1 MRYKLGVDIGGTFTD
16 FSLVDESGNIA
27 LWKEATTPANR
38 ALAVE
43 QGLVNL
49 AKAKGLSLEDFLES
63 IELFVHGSTIATNTV
78 IQRNGPKTALICS
91 EGFRDVLHFRDGFK
105 PDRYNISLLRAPDF
119 VPRHLRI
126 PISERINYRGD
137 VLTPLDEASVRAAC
151 KRLREQEVES
161 VAVALLWSVVN
172 SSHEQRV
179 KEIIAAECPGLPIV
193 LSSDVLPMI
202 REWERTCCAVLSA
215 YILPRISQYMLE
227 LEGFLHDHNFRHPL
241 LIMQLNGGCS
251 TVENVLKRP
260 IYALASGPAAGPT
273 AGLNCFAPGTAANI
287 IAMDMGGTSFDV
299 CLVRGGQP
307 AITTELRVADTP
319 VGAAAVDVHSIGAG
333 GGSIAW
339 IDKGGA
345 LQVGPDSAGAEPGPS
360 CYGLGG
366 TEPTVTDAN
375 VVLGYINPDFF
386 LGGRRRIDPN
396 LSHRAIVEKI
406 AKPLG
411 LSVEEAA
418 YGIFRIVNSNMVN
431 AIKVV
436 SIERG
441 IDPRG
446 YTFVVGGGAG
456 AIHAGMLAPELGIK
470 KAIVPRYAGVFC
482 SYGMVV
488 SDVRHDYMRVGPTNT
503 EALDLAKINRIY
515 EEMEAQAGSE
525 LHREGFSLDAI
536 SFARSA
542 DAKYPNQIHE
552 LTIPI
557 PSNGPLAT
565 AHVREIAR
573 AFHALHERMFT
584 YNIEESS
591 VDVFHWR
598 LTAVARTHHFEA
610 KEQKASRISA
620 ATAKKGKRP
629 VYFGD
634 SKQYQ
639 PTDIY
644 DGSKLLPEM
653 KIEGPAVV
661 EQENTT
667 VALFGGQSLTVSGV
681 GDYHL
686 QIR

>member
-16 FSLVDESGNIA
+16 FSLVDDSGGIV
-27 LWKEATTPANR
+27 LWKEATTPKNR

-43 QGLVNL
+43 QGLANL
-49 AKAKGLSLEDFLES
+49 AKATGQTLEEFLGS
-63 IELFVHGSTIATNTV
+63 VDLFVHGSTIATNTV

-91 EGFRDVLHFRDGFK
+91 EGFRDTLYLRDGFK
-105 PDRYNISLLRAPDF
+105 PDRYNISLPRAADF
-119 VPRHLRI
+119 VSRSLRI
-126 PISERINYRGD
+126 PVRERINYRGD
-137 VLTPLDEASVRAAC
+137 VLIPLDETSVRAAC
-151 KRLREQEVES
+151 DRLRAQDVES

-172 SSHEQRV
+172 PSHELRV
-179 KEIIAAECPGLPIV
+179 KEIIAAECPSLPIV

-215 YILPRISQYMLE
+215 YILPGISRYMVE
-227 LEGFLHDHNFRHPL
+227 LEAFLHDHNFQNPL
-241 LIMQLNGGCS
+241 LVMQLNGGCS
-251 TVENVLKRP
+251 TVGNILKRP

-273 AGLNCFAPGTAANI
+273 AGLNCFASGAAADI
-287 IAMDMGGTSFDV
+287 ITMDMGGTSFDV

-307 AITTELRVADTP
+307 AITTELRVEDTP
-319 VGAAAVDVHSIGAG
+319 VGVAAIDVHSIGAG

-345 LQVGPDSAGAEPGPS
+345 LQVGPDSAGAEPGPA
-360 CYGLGG
+360 CYGFGG
-366 TEPTVTDAN
+366 TQPTVTDAN

-396 LSHRAIVEKI
+396 LSRTAIAEKI
-406 AKPLG
+406 ATPLG
-411 LSVEEAA
+411 LSVEDAA

-456 AIHAGMLAPELGIK
+456 AIHAGMLAVELGLEK
-470 KAIVPRYAGVFC
+470 VIVPRYAGVFC
-482 SYGMVV
+482 SYGMIV
-488 SDVRHDYMRVGPTNT
+488 SDVRHDYMKVAPCNT
-503 EALDLAKINRIY
+503 GVMDLATVNRIY
-515 EEMEAQAGSE
+515 EELESQAATE
-525 LHREGFSLDAI
+525 LEREGFSLSDMA
-536 SFARSA
+536 FTRTA

-557 PSNGPLAT
+557 PSTGSLTT
-565 AHVREIAR
+565 AHVPEIAK

-584 YNIEESS
+584 YNIEEST

-598 LTAVARTHHFEA
+598 LSAVGKTHRFEV
-610 KEQKASRISA
+610 KEQKGVHGSA
-620 ATAKKGKRP
+620 VTARKSKRP

-634 SKQYQ
+634 AKAHR
-639 PTDIY
+639 PTDVY
-644 DGSKLLPEM
+644 DGRKLLPGME
-653 KIEGPAVV
+653 IVGPAIV

-667 VALFGGQSLTVSGV
+667 VALGTNQALTVNKV
-681 GDYHL
+681 GDFYL
-686 QIR
+686 TL